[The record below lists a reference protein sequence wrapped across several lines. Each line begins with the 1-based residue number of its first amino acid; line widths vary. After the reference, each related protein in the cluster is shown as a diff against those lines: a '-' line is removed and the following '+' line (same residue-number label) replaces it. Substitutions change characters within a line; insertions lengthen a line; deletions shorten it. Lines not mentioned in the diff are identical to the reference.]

1 MALVSRGE
9 CSGVWLSD
17 FNYLC
22 LAGAES
28 AVGLRLYFGGGFCA
42 SAVGGLVVVEGAS
55 DGDTAWRSNFYGCR
69 ISDATDG
76 SSINLGVSKPWGQR
90 SEFGILERADGEG
103 DGGKKK
109 GGSCE
114 ANGEE
119 AFVVIS
125 GATSGSSLE

>member
-28 AVGLRLYFGGGFCA
+28 CVGLCVYLGGGFR
-42 SAVGGLVVVEGAS
+42 STSVGGLVVVEGTGDRDTARGVSS
-55 DGDTAWRSNFYGCR
+55 DGGGIGVVAGGPSLAWEIFW
-69 ISDATDG
+69 IDG
-76 SSINLGVSKPWGQR
+76 
-90 SEFGILERADGEG
+90 LEGADGEG

-114 ANGEE
+114 ADGEQ
-119 AFVVIS
+119 ALVVIG
-125 GATSGSSLE
+125 GATSCGSLE

>member
-55 DGDTAWRSNFYGCR
+55 DGGTAWRPNFYGCR
-69 ISDATDG
+69 VSDATDG
-76 SSINLGVSKPWGQR
+76 SSINLGSGV
-90 SEFGILERADGEG
+90 GILERADGEG

-114 ANGEE
+114 ADGEE
-119 AFVVIS
+119 AFVVIG
-125 GATSGSSLE
+125 GATSGSSLK